1 MGNCTPAKVLK
12 QIDSGILDPIYLLL
26 GDDEHEKTELALEFE
41 NTIDEELRPFNIDR
55 FYGNETSLGAILDSA
70 RTLPMMSQRRIVVVF
85 RAERT
90 IQPKRESEATTGDLD
105 SLSKF
110 IDSPPSHVTLIM
122 VSGALDERRRLT
134 KRLIA
139 RSTVVRCGQLE
150 TVSDAK
156 RWIRSR
162 VKLADKRMSDNAI
175 HWLAEH
181 IGPDSRRLRDELER
195 LLLFCSNAN
204 EITFADVRDV
214 AGAAASYDDWVV
226 TRAIEQGDVAAGLR
240 GLGLALEQGAV
251 PYMILGQLA
260 WVARSRLP
268 ANRVSAAIGAVF
280 RTDSALKLSSGEPRI
295 LLERLVIELCGTIR
309 RRQGSGRR

>member
-1 MGNCTPAKVLK
+1 VGSCTPAKVLE
-12 QIDSGILDPIYLLL
+12 QIDSGILDPVYLLL
-26 GDDEHEKTELALEFE
+26 GDDEYEKTELVLGFE
-41 NTIDEELRPFNIDR
+41 NTVDNELRPFNVDR
-55 FYGNETSLGAILDSA
+55 FYGDETSLGVILDSA
-70 RTLPMMSQRRIVVVF
+70 RTFPMMSKRRIVVVF
-85 RAERT
+85 RAERA
-90 IQPKRESEATTGDLD
+90 IQPKRENEATTGDLD

-110 IDSPPSHVTLIM
+110 INAPPPHVTLIM

-134 KRLIA
+134 KRLIS

-162 VKLADKRMSDNAI
+162 IKLADKRMSDNAI

-195 LLLFCSNAN
+195 LLLFCSNVN

-226 TRAIEQGDVAAGLR
+226 TRAIEKGDVAAGLR
-240 GLGLALEQGAV
+240 GLGLSLEQGAI

-268 ANRVSAAIGAVF
+268 AHRVSAAIGAVF
-280 RTDSALKLSSGEPRI
+280 RTDRDLKLSSGEPRI
-295 LLERLVIELCGTIR
+295 LLERLVIELCGTMR
-309 RRQGSGRR
+309 RRQGSG